1 MRTKNTQLS
10 RIVRVLFALCVVI
23 AISSPLFAADS
34 YPTRPI
40 RFIIPYPPGG
50 GPDVVGRLLAPELSK
65 EFGQQAVMENRPGGG
80 AIVGT
85 ELVAKSAPD
94 GYTVLIATGSFT
106 TNPVLQKLPFDTV
119 KDFTP
124 IVRIGVGPNA
134 LVVNPNLPAKTIK
147 ELIALCKQKPG
158 ELIFGSAGI
167 GGTPHM
173 SIELFKLMTGADFKI
188 IQFKG
193 GGPSLIDLMGGH
205 SHAVI
210 GSLAQSM
217 GYIKSGKLRC
227 LGNGTA
233 ERSIMLPDAPTIAE
247 AGVPGYEAGN
257 WWAIMA
263 PAGTPAPVV
272 QKLTQAYKTVL
283 SDGEVQKRL
292 LNSGAEPNFMD
303 ASKLGPFI
311 ERELA
316 RWDMVVKKANIKL
329 EQ

>member
-134 LVVNPNLPAKTIK
+134 LVVNPNLPAKTIR
-147 ELIALCKQKPG
+147 ELIALCKQK
-158 ELIFGSAGI
+158 LGS
-167 GGTPHM
+167 
-173 SIELFKLMTGADFKI
+173 
-188 IQFKG
+188 
-193 GGPSLIDLMGGH
+193 
-205 SHAVI
+205 V
-210 GSLAQSM
+210 
-217 GYIKSGKLRC
+217 
-227 LGNGTA
+227 
-233 ERSIMLPDAPTIAE
+233 
-247 AGVPGYEAGN
+247 
-257 WWAIMA
+257 MA
-263 PAGTPAPVV
+263 P
-272 QKLTQAYKTVL
+272 KTVDFVASL
-283 SDGEVQKRL
+283 PRSTVGKVLKKDLREQYWQE
-292 LNSGAEPNFMD
+292 SGR
-303 ASKLGPFI
+303 K
-311 ERELA
+311 
-316 RWDMVVKKANIKL
+316 V
-329 EQ
+329 